1 MLIRVSI
8 ALIAVLI
15 CFNFPVYYDNH
26 YTELANL
33 RENAYRSFALAVVV
47 LILSRSPYAYFIAII
62 ETGLIAAN
70 FYIAANWGLRDTIFI
85 AEHYSTLQLGA
96 YIAELAIIGLA
107 GILGAAMVG
116 TDDDNNRDRRV
127 PRWFSRHHRMLRR

>member
-8 ALIAVLI
+8 ALIAVLM
-15 CFNFPVYYDNH
+15 CFNFPVYYDNE

-47 LILSRSPYAYFIAII
+47 LIAARSAYAYFIAIV
-62 ETGLIAAN
+62 EAALIAAN
-70 FYIAANWGLRDTIFI
+70 FYIASNWGLRDTIFI
-85 AEHYSTLQLGA
+85 AEHYSALQMTA
-96 YIAELAIIGLA
+96 YIAELAIIGVA

-116 TDDDNNRDRRV
+116 TDDDSLGDRRL
-127 PRWFSRHHRMLRR
+127 PRWFSRPYRIMRR

>member
-8 ALIAVLI
+8 ALIAVLM
-15 CFNFPVYYDNH
+15 CFNFPVYYDNE

-47 LILSRSPYAYFIAII
+47 LISARSAYAYFIAII
-62 ETGLIAAN
+62 EASLIAAN

-85 AEHYSTLQLGA
+85 AEHYSTLQMTA
-96 YIAELAIIGLA
+96 YIAELAIIGVA

-116 TDDDNNRDRRV
+116 KDDDSVSDRRL
-127 PRWFSRHHRMLRR
+127 PRWFSRPYRAMRR